1 MPVIQALGNK
11 DLRPRHWL
19 LIFQKLEMNIKYGES
34 TFTLKEL
41 MKQGVEQKMDE
52 MEEISSKASGEMDIE
67 M

>member
-1 MPVIQALGNK
+1 MPVIQSLGNK
-11 DLRPRHWL
+11 DLRPRHWQ

-52 MEEISSKASGEMDIE
+52 MEEISSKASGEMGIE
-67 M
+67 N